1 MVGMRNLL
9 TLSVAL
15 LMTGPVLAKGK
26 RATAH
31 HDTRLTYVDDEPMSK
46 QAAHANAQSNDSGT
60 LRAIEMRSAGPADVP
75 RAAVGAPEQERGA
88 GSDPMARTVKPVSGA
103 LEELAHRQMRRHQK
117 SIDTCTQASKGSG
130 TITLHVVV
138 GERTV
143 AKAEIADDQ
152 VHDAQLAQCLVGAAQ
167 KWTFSLSNA
176 SFDWTVAARTQASKL
191 SQR

>member
-46 QAAHANAQSNDSGT
+46 QAAHANAQSNDDGT

-103 LEELAHRQMRRHQK
+103 LEGAGAVDHVATRRGEAVQQHL
-117 SIDTCTQASKGSG
+117 DD
-130 TITLHVVV
+130 VVA
-138 GERTV
+138 V
-143 AKAEIADDQ
+143 AA
-152 VHDAQLAQCLVGAAQ
+152 DAQSALE
-167 KWTFSLSNA
+167 
-176 SFDWTVAARTQASKL
+176 
-191 SQR
+191 